1 MTTVPP
7 FREAACDVA
16 IVGGGIVGLATAL
29 ALTDE
34 HPALSVVILEK
45 ESEVGRHQT
54 GHNSGVVHSGIYY
67 QPGSLKAALCRQ
79 GVGLMREFCRFHDLP
94 FDECGKVIV
103 ATSETEL
110 APLQTLYERGVANGV
125 PDLRL
130 LEPDEL
136 REIEPNVVGLRA
148 IHSPTTAITDYGAV
162 ARKMREVLEG
172 RGVSVITG
180 AKVAAIDG
188 SGQRVTLR
196 GPGLEVRAG
205 FMVNCAGLYSDEI
218 ARKSGLKPDLRIVPF
233 RGEYYLIR
241 AERQGL
247 VRNLVYPVPDPAM
260 PFLGVHYTR
269 TVTGEVEAGPNA
281 VLALAREGYTLTTFD
296 LDEMARTLGFGGFWR
311 LASKYWKVGAFE
323 YYRSMSKA
331 AFVRSLQKLVPTIA
345 ADDLERGHAGVRAQA
360 VDSQGRLVDDF
371 AFLESE
377 NALHV
382 LNAPSPAATAS
393 LAIGKHIA
401 ERIRVSKS

>member
-1 MTTVPP
+1 MTAPP
-7 FREAACDVA
+7 LFREADCDVA

-34 HPALSVVILEK
+34 RPNLRVVILEK
-45 ESEVGRHQT
+45 ENEVGRHQT

-67 QPGSLKAALCRQ
+67 QPGSLKASLCRQ
-79 GVGLMREFCRFHDLP
+79 GVGLMHEFCLLHDLP
-94 FDECGKVIV
+94 FEECGKVIV
-103 ATSETEL
+103 ATNEAEL

-130 LEPDEL
+130 LGPDEL
-136 REIEPNVVGLRA
+136 REIEPNVVGLKA
-148 IHSPTTAITDYGAV
+148 ILSPTTAITDYGAV
-162 ARKMREVLEG
+162 ARKLREVLEG
-172 RGVSVITG
+172 RGVTVITG
-180 AKVAAIDG
+180 AKVAAIDAAG
-188 SGQRVTLR
+188 PRVTLR
-196 GPGLEVRAG
+196 GPGLEVRAR

-218 ARKSGLKPDLRIVPF
+218 ARKSGLQPDLRIVPF

-241 AERQGL
+241 AERRGL

-269 TVTGEVEAGPNA
+269 TVTGETEAGPNA
-281 VLALAREGYTLTTFD
+281 VLALAREGYALTTFD
-296 LDEMARTLGFGGFWR
+296 LDETARTLGFGGFWR
-311 LASKYWKVGAFE
+311 LAAKYWKVGAFE

-331 AFVRSLQKLVPTIA
+331 AFVRSLQKLVPIIT
-345 ADDLERGHAGVRAQA
+345 ADDLIPGHAGVRAQA
-360 VDSQGRLVDDF
+360 VDSHGRLVDDF
-371 AFLESE
+371 AFLETE

-393 LAIGKHIA
+393 LAIGKHVA
-401 ERIRVSKS
+401 ERISLATC

>member
-360 VDSQGRLVDDF
+360 VDSQGSLVDDF